1 MTKNK
6 QNRISSGGLTA
17 KKAENFSEWY
27 SQVIEKAEI
36 VDLRLGIKGFIT
48 IRPWGTLMIEKLY
61 DMFEKELQEKGHLP
75 VIMPS
80 VIPESNLKK
89 EASHIQGFTPE
100 VFWLETGKNG
110 KGENEERLALR
121 PTSETVFT
129 PMFALWVR
137 SHRDLPLKLYQRGS
151 VFRYDTK
158 ATRPLVRGREFQW
171 IECHDAFAT
180 KESAEKQVQEDI
192 DTTEKILHEQLGIPF
207 LAMKRPSWD
216 KFAGAEYTIGSD
228 VLMPDGKLIQQ
239 PSTHFMGQKFSR
251 AFEAKFRT
259 EKDKEDYLYT
269 TAYGP
274 AMSRILVSII
284 STHGDDLGL
293 VLPFSISPIQV
304 IVVPVYTTKNK
315 NKILKYSKEIF
326 EKLKSQNISG
336 KIDSREDHTPGWKFH
351 EWELKGVPFRIEIG
365 EKELKSK
372 KITIFTRDT
381 REKTT
386 LPLAKLNSIR
396 NIGESYDKRLRTKA
410 EKNMEGKIVN
420 CKTKEDIKKAMK
432 EGKIA
437 RVNFCSVENH
447 GEKCAE
453 YVEKEIGAEIR
464 GTLADKKEKPFGK
477 CVICNSLA
485 NVVAY
490 VAKSY

>member
-1 MTKNK
+1 MAKEGKKT
-6 QNRISSGGLTA
+6 QEGLTV
-17 KKAENFSEWY
+17 KKSGDFSEWY
-27 SQVIEKAEI
+27 SQIIEKAEI

-48 IRPWGTLMIEKLY
+48 VRPWGTLMIEKLY
-61 DMFEKELQEKGHLP
+61 DMFEKELQDKGHLP

-100 VFWLETGKNG
+100 VFWLETGKNRDEEG
-110 KGENEERLALR
+110 KNEEKLALR

-129 PMFALWVR
+129 PMFALWIR

-180 KESAEKQVQEDI
+180 KKEAEEQVQEDI
-192 DTTEKILHEQLGIPF
+192 DTTKKILYEQLGIPF
-207 LAMKRPSWD
+207 LAMRRPSWD

-239 PSTHFMGQKFSR
+239 PSTHFMGQRFSK
-251 AFEAKFRT
+251 AFDAKFRT
-259 EKDKEDYLYT
+259 KEDKEDYLYT

-293 VLPFSISPIQV
+293 VLPFSISPIQA
-304 IVVPVYTTKNK
+304 IIIPIYTTKNK
-315 NKILKYSKEIF
+315 DKILRYTGEILR
-326 EKLKSQNISG
+326 KLKTYGVTS
-336 KIDSREDHTPGWKFH
+336 KLDSREDHTPGWKFH
-351 EWELKGVPFRIEIG
+351 ESELKGVPFRIEVG
-365 EKELKSK
+365 EKELRGKKFTLFTRDIGK
-372 KITIFTRDT
+372 KIT
-381 REKTT
+381 
-386 LPLAKLNSIR
+386 LPLSKLNSIR
-396 NIGESYDKRLRTKA
+396 KLGESYDKRLKKRA
-410 EKNMEGKIVN
+410 DNHMRGKIVS
-420 CKTKEDIKKAMK
+420 CKTKEDIKKALK
-432 EGKIA
+432 NGKIA
-437 RVNFCSVENH
+437 RINFCSTEKS
-447 GEKCAE
+447 GERCAE
-453 YVEKEIGAEIR
+453 YIEKETGGEVR
-464 GTLADKKEKPFGK
+464 GTLADKNEKPSGK
-477 CVICNSLA
+477 CVICGMPA

-490 VAKSY
+490 IAKSY